1 MKRIQQLN
9 EHLNLSVYLAN
20 FIITGL
26 LLTCMMCPH
35 MSFAQQQRTYYS
47 FSYFKLS
54 PGKEHEV
61 RKMRETVDAKVQQNR
76 VNGGAISS
84 WYLYTI
90 LSPIGNSAEYDY
102 VEITTTNSFKNSFES
117 PYTFDSA
124 LKKTFPGRDSKF
136 FADYYSR
143 QNETW
148 RLVKQEIY
156 AGIAVADSSFPGG
169 SQLKYIVIDFMQPKP
184 GMGAQYFKTETDTF
198 RLIHKE
204 RVKLDDI
211 SQWAFLQLAFPFDT
225 KTGYSYLALNY
236 YKDLDRMFG
245 NAKYGEGLKNT
256 FPTVALSDLFQ
267 SAVAARDNP
276 RAELLRLVLYA
287 LPAKK

>member
-1 MKRIQQLN
+1 M
-9 EHLNLSVYLAN
+9 H
-20 FIITGL
+20 
-26 LLTCMMCPH
+26 
-35 MSFAQQQRTYYS
+35 
-47 FSYFKLS
+47 
-54 PGKEHEV
+54 
-61 RKMRETVDAKVQQNR
+61 
-76 VNGGAISS
+76 GGAISS
-84 WYLYTI
+84 WFLYTI

-124 LKKTFPGRDSKF
+124 MKKTFPGRDSKF

-143 QNETW
+143 QNEHGDW
-148 RLVKQEIY
+148 LSRKIY

>member
-1 MKRIQQLN
+1 MKKLC
-9 EHLNLSVYLAN
+9 LPASAK
-20 FIITGL
+20 FIIKGL
-26 LLTCMMCPH
+26 LWICMIYPGLIY
-35 MSFAQQQRTYYS
+35 AQQQQTFYS
-47 FSYFKLS
+47 FSYYKIQAD
-54 PGKEHEV
+54 KEHEL
-61 RKMRETVDAKVQQNR
+61 RNMMEAVDSKVQLNR
-76 VNGGAISS
+76 VNNGAISS
-84 WYLYTI
+84 WYLYEVI
-90 LSPIGNSAEYDY
+90 NPIGSSAEYDY
-102 VEITTTNSFKNSFES
+102 VMITTANSFKNIFES

-124 LKKTFPGRDSKF
+124 LKKTFLGKDAKF

-143 QNETW
+143 QNVTW

-169 SQLKYIVIDFMQPKP
+169 SQLKYIVTDFMQPKS

-225 KTGYSYLALNY
+225 KTGYSYLALNF

-245 NAKYGEGLKNT
+245 IAKYREGLKAT
-256 FPTVALSDLFQ
+256 FPNVALSDLFQ
-267 SAVAARDNP
+267 SAAATRDNP
-276 RAELLRLVLYA
+276 RAELLRLLLYA
-287 LPAKK
+287 LPAKR